1 MTNLWVTPSDLG
13 TTYSASEYADD
24 ACQVAS
30 NILWAMSGRK
40 YNGSTTVTERYITSI
55 DAFRYQGASAKN
67 FFPYMIHGSVYNLPA
82 EDWNDSAYQSDGT
95 SSLSRLRLRGQPV
108 QEVHMMRSLYNGNI
122 ISPDSYY
129 IAEHSTLIAYNG
141 TPWPPGNVEVTYT
154 YGARV
159 PTAGRMAAKTFAIE
173 LIRLWSGDDCALP
186 DRVTSV
192 SRQGVSYTILDNQD
206 FLENMRIGIYEID
219 LFLKTANP
227 SKALA
232 PSKVFSPDKPRA
244 RRAAPSRSVVLT
256 PSASYDVALSH
267 TNNFADAKTYSLT
280 GGLSPLTAYNNANY
294 SLRLV
299 ASSYS
304 GTVTKDYSS
313 SSAAFRTTSG
323 TQYLDL
329 SFDYST
335 TFKAIG
341 PNHPGTWTLYAV
353 DGTGATL
360 ALLTGNLQIKKVTS
374 SQVNPST
381 TSVDV
386 PTKLIC
392 KQGSTFTR
400 TITWSQDGIPVNVT
414 GYTAA
419 MQVRSS
425 YTSATAV
432 VSLTSGAG
440 ITLGGTAGTIQITIS
455 AAATAG
461 IPAGNYVYDLELTS
475 GGTVTRLLEGQ
486 FIVTPEVTV

>member
-1 MTNLWVTPSDLG
+1 
-13 TTYSASEYADD
+13 
-24 ACQVAS
+24 
-30 NILWAMSGRK
+30 
-40 YNGSTTVTERYITSI
+40 
-55 DAFRYQGASAKN
+55 
-67 FFPYMIHGSVYNLPA
+67 
-82 EDWNDSAYQSDGT
+82 
-95 SSLSRLRLRGQPV
+95 
-108 QEVHMMRSLYNGNI
+108 
-122 ISPDSYY
+122 
-129 IAEHSTLIAYNG
+129 
-141 TPWPPGNVEVTYT
+141 
-154 YGARV
+154 
-159 PTAGRMAAKTFAIE
+159 
-173 LIRLWSGDDCALP
+173 
-186 DRVTSV
+186 
-192 SRQGVSYTILDNQD
+192 
-206 FLENMRIGIYEID
+206 
-219 LFLKTANP
+219 
-227 SKALA
+227 
-232 PSKVFSPDKPRA
+232 
-244 RRAAPSRSVVLT
+244 
-256 PSASYDVALSH
+256 
-267 TNNFADAKTYSLT
+267 
-280 GGLSPLTAYNNANY
+280 
-294 SLRLV
+294 
-299 ASSYS
+299 
-304 GTVTKDYSS
+304 
-313 SSAAFRTTSG
+313 
-323 TQYLDL
+323 L

-374 SQVNPST
+374 SQVYPST

-400 TITWSQDGIPVNVT
+400 TVTWSQDGVPVNVT